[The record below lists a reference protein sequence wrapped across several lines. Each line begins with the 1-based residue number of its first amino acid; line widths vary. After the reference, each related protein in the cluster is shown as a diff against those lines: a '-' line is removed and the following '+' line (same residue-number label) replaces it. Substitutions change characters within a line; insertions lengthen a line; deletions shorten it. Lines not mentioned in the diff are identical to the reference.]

1 MEVTMSHL
9 LYSEL
14 LEEIKG
20 YHYSVTINNKQYWLN
35 DKYMLG
41 HILEDNSFQYRDTF
55 HNGNM
60 GNFRW
65 WYDRIQFTMESN
77 LQRLFPIPA
86 EGYYEFP
93 NSTYGIT
100 LPYVIKN
107 FISSSPLP
115 SVTRRYLELFGQYPN
130 EKYYTPVQSS
140 VIKSF
145 NDLSSG
151 YSASSHP
158 YAKSFYEHI
167 EVFEYLGKQHRY
179 QYEDAYI
186 YLYHEHKIPV
196 LHSVSILNDA
206 RTIFKE
212 LLIPVDEHKKYSLQ
226 MASIAIEFVENY
238 YHQVYARNINYGY
251 TDCSEFYCTVKF

>member
-1 MEVTMSHL
+1 MSHL

-20 YHYSVTINNKQYWLN
+20 HHYVVKQNGKEYWLN
-35 DKYMLG
+35 NKYMLG
-41 HILEDNSFQYRDTF
+41 HELHDNNFQYWNTF
-55 HNGNM
+55 HNGNIGM
-60 GNFRW
+60 YRLM
-65 WYDRIQFTMESN
+65 YDRLMYVMANN
-77 LQRLFPIPA
+77 LPHVHLPDGIT
-86 EGYYEFP
+86 YP
-93 NSTYGIT
+93 NLTYGSS
-100 LPYVIKN
+100 LPYEIRN

-115 SVTRRYLELFGQYPN
+115 HVTRRYLEVFGQYPDK
-130 EKYYTPVQSS
+130 KYYTPEQDS
-140 VIKSF
+140 VINSYNK
-145 NDLSSG
+145 LWAG